1 MGLGKKRGV
10 KKMFKDNPD
19 LYPTPEWLVKKM
31 LSKVDFR
38 NQKIKNILEP
48 SAGLGNIIDVINSD
62 INRHSSYNVY
72 AIEIDNKCRN
82 VLLSKNVKVIDS
94 DFLLY
99 NDLQQFDLIIANFP
113 FSDGDKHLH
122 KAIDVLFSGQIVC
135 LLNAETI
142 KNPYTNSRKDLVSKL
157 NKLDAK
163 IEYIQNAFSDADR
176 KTNVETALIYIS
188 KIRDVETE
196 LFNDVSSSEDSFND
210 LKDSFEVATK
220 DNIHNIVQRYNQDKE
235 TVTNQIMDFYKNY
248 KKVSKY
254 LTLAVIGEDIQ
265 RHSQNVKQ
273 DTKELTEIMK
283 DKLNNFVA
291 KLKRDYWLEAMQL
304 DEIKSKLTS
313 KKRKELSS
321 ELNSYCNMDF
331 TENNIKIFIQNL
343 VAKYPTMI
351 DEAIN
356 EMFDKF
362 TEYAFRDGRNQNN
375 EYKANIHM
383 FSGWKTNQA
392 YKVNKKII
400 LPFYVGWSGITSLSS
415 EQLEFLNDVDM
426 VFNYFDD
433 KQIEN
438 ELLEYKDKYSYG
450 NQDRQITNSARIV
463 SLYLE
468 KGMTKNIKTRYFT
481 ITVYKKG
488 TMHFVFN
495 DAEMLRKFNI
505 YVAKQKGWLPSNY
518 GYTAKQEFKDF
529 ESAKDYKQIG
539 TELAINRN
547 NVLMLQ

>member
-1 MGLGKKRGV
+1 
-10 KKMFKDNPD
+10 MFKSNPD
-19 LYPTPEWLVKKM
+19 LFPTPEWLVKKM
-31 LSKVDFR
+31 LSKVDFK

-62 INRHSSYNVY
+62 INRHSSYNVC

-99 NDLQQFDLIIANFP
+99 NGLEQFDLIIANFP

-122 KAIDVLFSGQIVC
+122 KALDVLFSGQIVC

-142 KNPYTNSRKDLVSKL
+142 KNPYSNSRKDLVSKL

-163 IEYIQNAFSDADR
+163 IEYLQNAFSDADR
-176 KTNVETALIYIS
+176 KTNVETALIYIE

-196 LFNDVSSSEDSFND
+196 LFNDINSSEDSFDD
-210 LKDSFEVATK
+210 LKDSFDVATK
-220 DNIHNIVQRYNQDKE
+220 DNIGNIVKRYNQDKE

-283 DKLNNFVA
+283 DKLNNFVT

-313 KKRKELSS
+313 KKRKELAS

-375 EYKANIHM
+375 EYSQNIHL
-383 FSGWKTNQA
+383 FNGWKTNTA
-392 YKVNKKII
+392 YKVNKKVI
-400 LPFYVGWSGITSLSS
+400 LPFRPDGFNSNVLYSDKRDFFDDIDL
-415 EQLEFLNDVDM
+415 
-426 VFNYFDD
+426 VFNYFDSEN
-433 KQIEN
+433 KQN
-438 ELLEYKDKYSYG
+438 EVLEYQDK
-450 NQDRQITNSARIV
+450 SAYNNKGIIQTDKTSEIV
-463 SLYLE
+463 AYQLE
-468 KGMTKNIKTRYFT
+468 KSETKNIKTRYFNVT
-481 ITVYKKG
+481 LYKKG
-488 TMHFVFN
+488 TVHLIFN
-495 DAEMLRKFNI
+495 DLDMLRRFNLF
-505 YVAKQKGWLPSNY
+505 VAKKKGWLPMNY
-518 GYTAKQEFKDF
+518 GYTKEYDSSYDF
-529 ESAKDYKQIG
+529 ETKKEYKQIG
-539 TELAINRN
+539 TELAINTN

>member
-1 MGLGKKRGV
+1 
-10 KKMFKDNPD
+10 MFKSNPD
-19 LYPTPEWLVKKM
+19 LFPTPEWLVKKM

-48 SAGLGNIIDVINSD
+48 SAGLGHIIDVINSD
-62 INRHSSYNVY
+62 INRYSSYNIC

-99 NDLQQFDLIIANFP
+99 NGLEQFDLIIANFP
-113 FSDGDKHLH
+113 FSDGDLHLH

-142 KNPYTNSRKDLVSKL
+142 KNPYSNSRKDLVSKL

-163 IEYIQNAFSDADR
+163 IEYLQNAFSDADR
-176 KTNVETALIYIS
+176 KTNVETALIYIE
-188 KIRDVETE
+188 KYQNVETE
-196 LFNDVSSSEDSFND
+196 LFNNTTQNEDVFEDIKQDNAI
-210 LKDSFEVATK
+210 ATK

-235 TVTNQIMDFYKNY
+235 TVVNQIMDFYKNY

-254 LTLAVIGEDIQ
+254 LTLAIIGEDIQ

-283 DKLNNFVA
+283 DKLNNFIT

-304 DEIKSKLTS
+304 DEVKSKLTS

-321 ELNSYCNMDF
+321 ELNQYCNMDF
-331 TENNIKIFIQNL
+331 TVSNIKIFIENL

-351 DEAIN
+351 DEAI
-356 EMFDKF
+356 EDMFDKF
-362 TEYAFRDGRNQNN
+362 TEYAFRDVRNQNN
-375 EYKANIHM
+375 EYSKNIHL
-383 FSGWKTNQA
+383 FNGWKTNTA

-400 LPFYVGWSGITSLSS
+400 LPFRADYGNRLYGDK
-415 EQLEFLNDVDM
+415 QDFLDDIDL
-426 VFNYFDD
+426 VFNYFDNNNL
-433 KQIEN
+433 EN
-438 ELLEYKDKYSYG
+438 KLLTFQSPTGYKEITK
-450 NQDRQITNSARIV
+450 TNSTGKIV
-463 SLYLE
+463 ACSLE
-468 KGMTKNIKTRYFT
+468 SGVTKNIETRYFT
-481 ITVYKKG
+481 ITFYLKG
-488 TMHFVFN
+488 TVHLVFN
-495 DAEMLRKFNI
+495 DLDMLRRFNLF
-505 YVAKQKGWLPSNY
+505 VAKKRGWLPMNY
-518 GYTAKQEFKDF
+518 GYTKEYDSNYDF
-529 ESAKDYKQIG
+529 ETKKEYKQIG
-539 TELAINRN
+539 TELAINTN

>member
-1 MGLGKKRGV
+1 
-10 KKMFKDNPD
+10 MFKNNPD

-31 LSKVDFR
+31 LNKVDFR

-62 INRHSSYNVY
+62 INRNSNYNIC
-72 AIEIDNKCRN
+72 AIELDNKCRN

-94 DFLLY
+94 DFLAYSGLE
-99 NDLQQFDLIIANFP
+99 QFDLIIANFP
-113 FSDGDKHLH
+113 FSDGDSHLH
-122 KAIDVLFSGQIVC
+122 KALDVLFSGQIVC

-142 KNPYTNSRKDLVSKL
+142 KNPYSNSRKDLVSKL

-196 LFNDVSSSEDSFND
+196 LFNDIKSSEDNFND

-220 DNIHNIVQRYNQDKE
+220 DNIGNIVKRYNQDKE

-273 DTKELTEIMK
+273 DTNELTEIMK
-283 DKLNNFVA
+283 NKLNYFST

-304 DEIKSKLTS
+304 KEVSEKLTS
-313 KKRKELSS
+313 KKKQELSS
-321 ELNSYCNMDF
+321 ELNKYCNMDF
-331 TENNIKIFIQNL
+331 TENNIKIFISNL
-343 VAKYPTMI
+343 MANYPKMI
-351 DEAIN
+351 EEAID

-362 TEYAFRDGRNQNN
+362 TQYAFRDGRNQNN
-375 EYKANIHM
+375 EYSKNIYM
-383 FSGWKTNQA
+383 FNGWKTNTA
-392 YKVNKKII
+392 FKVNKKII
-400 LPFYVGWSGITSLSS
+400 LPFSAEYGNRLYSDK
-415 EQLEFLNDVDM
+415 QNFLNDIDM

-433 KQIEN
+433 KGIEN
-438 ELLEYKDKYSYG
+438 SLLEYTEPTGYKTNISTTNTAEIVAG
-450 NQDRQITNSARIV
+450 NLALGV
-463 SLYLE
+463 
-468 KGMTKNIKTRYFT
+468 TKNIKTRYFT
-481 ITVYKKG
+481 ITFYLKG
-488 TMHFVFN
+488 TVHLVFN
-495 DAEMLRKFNI
+495 DLEMLRRFNI
-505 YVAKQKGWLPSNY
+505 YVGKKRNWLPSDYSYSEKRN
-518 GYTAKQEFKDF
+518 KDVDF
-529 ESAKDYKQIG
+529 ETDKEYRQIG
-539 TELAINRN
+539 VELAIDTKK
-547 NVLMLQ
+547 VLMLN

>member
-1 MGLGKKRGV
+1 MY
-10 KKMFKDNPD
+10 KDNKD
-19 LYPTPEWLVKKM
+19 LYPTPKELANKM
-31 LSKVDFR
+31 LSKVNWRDV
-38 NQKIKNILEP
+38 KNILEP

-62 INRHSSYNVY
+62 INRHNSYNVC

-99 NDLQQFDLIIANFP
+99 NGLEQFDLIIANFP

-122 KAIDVLFSGQIVC
+122 KALDVLFSGQIVC

-163 IEYIQNAFSDADR
+163 IEYLQNAFSDADR

-210 LKDSFEVATK
+210 LRDSFEVATK

-265 RHSQNVKQ
+265 RHSQNVKR

-283 DKLNNFVA
+283 DKLNNFVS

-304 DEIKSKLTS
+304 NEIKSRLTS
-313 KKRKELSS
+313 QKKQELQS
-321 ELNSYCNMDF
+321 ELNKYCNMDF
-331 TENNIKIFIQNL
+331 TETNIKIFIDNL
-343 VAKYPTMI
+343 IANYPKMI
-351 DEAIN
+351 DEAIDY
-356 EMFDKF
+356 MFDKF
-362 TEYAFRDGRNQNN
+362 THYAFRDGRNTNN
-375 EYKANIHM
+375 EYSKNIHL
-383 FSGWKTNQA
+383 FNGWKTNTA

-400 LPFYVGWSGITSLSS
+400 LPFRAEYGNRLYSDKID
-415 EQLEFLNDVDM
+415 FLNDIDM

-433 KQIEN
+433 KGLEN
-438 ELLEYKDKYSYG
+438 DLLEYTETTGYKTNISTTNTAEIVAG
-450 NQDRQITNSARIV
+450 NLA
-463 SLYLE
+463 LGE
-468 KGMTKNIKTRYFT
+468 TKNIKTRYFT
-481 ITVYKKG
+481 ITFYLKG
-488 TMHFVFN
+488 TVHLVFN
-495 DAEMLRKFNI
+495 DLDMLRRFNI
-505 YVAKQKGWLPSNY
+505 FIGKKRNYLPSDY
-518 GYTAKQEFKDF
+518 GYTEKQNFKDF
-529 ESAKDYKQIG
+529 ETTKEYKQIG
-539 TELAINRN
+539 TELAINTN
-547 NVLMLQ
+547 NILMIGV